1 MREEYGENPG
11 KLEREKRI
19 DAERK
24 RLNTLFKNIDKRKR
38 NVVQGLIERAAFMR
52 VSLSDLEEDINENG
66 FVEQFSQGNQEPY
79 ERKRPAADQY
89 NTMSTNYSKVIK
101 QLSDLLPKDA
111 GGIQDDGFE
120 AFVNGRAEV

>member
-1 MREEYGENPG
+1 MREEYGENLS

>member
-1 MREEYGENPG
+1 M
-11 KLEREKRI
+11 
-19 DAERK
+19 
-24 RLNTLFKNIDKRKR
+24 NTLFKNIDKRKR

-101 QLSDLLPKDA
+101 QLSDLLPKEV
-111 GGIQDDGFE
+111 GGIPDDGFE
-120 AFVNGRAEV
+120 SFVNGRAEV

>member
-1 MREEYGENPG
+1 MREEYCENLS
-11 KLEREKRI
+11 KLDREKRI

-52 VSLSDLEEDINENG
+52 VSLADLEEDINENG

-101 QLSDLLPKDA
+101 QLSDLLPKEA
-111 GGIQDDGFE
+111 GGLPSDGFDD
-120 AFVNGRAEV
+120 FVNGRAEV

>member
-1 MREEYGENPG
+1 MREEYGVNLS
-11 KLEREKRI
+11 KLDREKRI

-52 VSLSDLEEDINENG
+52 VSLADLEEDINENG

-101 QLSDLLPKDA
+101 QLSDLLPKEV
-111 GGIQDDGFE
+111 GGISDDGFE
-120 AFVNGRAEV
+120 SFVNGRAEV